1 MEPADVLTRDEQL
14 DLVNRL
20 IRLTERHA
28 IDWQNVQSAGFAYWA
43 SLSQHSYRIESVDDD
58 GVAPYRLTVDT
69 RGGRT
74 LAVVEMRPPTMSGQ
88 EVVNNAVRDLYELVH
103 RFVSRSERDI
113 KMLFEDLD
121 DVESGNAPP
130 F

>member
-1 MEPADVLTRDEQL
+1 
-14 DLVNRL
+14 
-20 IRLTERHA
+20 
-28 IDWQNVQSAGFAYWA
+28 
-43 SLSQHSYRIESVDDD
+43 
-58 GVAPYRLTVDT
+58 
-69 RGGRT
+69 
-74 LAVVEMRPPTMSGQ
+74 MSGQ